1 MRGAVIRP
9 AVPADASRLAEIQI
23 FAKRTAFRSVF
34 QNDFVSF
41 NEMQVLDLAL
51 RFRDDPDMRKG
62 VFVWDDGI
70 VKAMTRWDKSRE
82 NCLHWE
88 LKELYVDP
96 FFQHQGLGLS
106 LLKAFLSSAKQ
117 AGMRTASLWV
127 LEKNPAAR
135 SLYSRCGFAPD
146 GSRKLQEG
154 TSEYL
159 LQYTKIL

>member
-1 MRGAVIRP
+1 MPSAPLAPTEGAR
-9 AVPADASRLAEIQI
+9 VPADASRLAEIQI

-51 RFRDDPDMRKG
+51 RFRDDPDMRKD

-88 LKELYVDP
+88 LKELYVDT
-96 FFQHQGLGLS
+96 FF
-106 LLKAFLSSAKQ
+106 
-117 AGMRTASLWV
+117 
-127 LEKNPAAR
+127 
-135 SLYSRCGFAPD
+135 
-146 GSRKLQEG
+146 
-154 TSEYL
+154 
-159 LQYTKIL
+159 

>member
-1 MRGAVIRP
+1 MGAMIRP

-34 QNDFVSF
+34 QNV
-41 NEMQVLDLAL
+41 
-51 RFRDDPDMRKG
+51 
-62 VFVWDDGI
+62 VWDDGI

-117 AGMRTASLWV
+117 AGMRTVSLWV

-159 LQYTKIL
+159 LQYTKVL